1 MMRTIAITCAAV
13 ALAGICAIA
22 QSADYALSLWPCGV
36 IVWPEA
42 VPDYAEHFVQRL
54 TDAAATAF
62 GFWGYDMP
70 VIVETSYNEAKTLR
84 ISDPATDDVR
94 VIPPLQWTLW
104 EIPPVVVFAFPGEG
118 DMRLAMGNTNLYG
131 AFWRQWPMNQ
141 AAFPHADSWIW
152 TVGSGYRNMV
162 CASSAEDSILIHEF
176 AHWFTYEWC
185 SQRGIAVSSLPNYI
199 IEGIAEATCAAE
211 EDANDAVY
219 TRLQAVSWAQNKC
232 LAGSIQGVMQ
242 YPVGQSLVSHLV
254 ETLGPGG
261 FLGTLRDWSMCTTA
275 MIDMYEGGWRES
287 LGLPAR
293 CPE

>member
-1 MMRTIAITCAAV
+1 MIRTIAMIYAAV
-13 ALAGICAIA
+13 ALVGICAIA
-22 QSADYALSLWPCGV
+22 QSPDYALSLWPCGV
-36 IVWPEA
+36 IIWPEA

-54 TDAAATAF
+54 TDAAETAF

-70 VIVETSYNEAKTLR
+70 VIAETSHNEANALR
-84 ISDPATDDVR
+84 ISNPATGDVL
-94 VIPPLQWTLW
+94 VIPPLQWCLW
-104 EIPPVVVFAFPGEG
+104 EIPPVVVFAFPGED

-131 AFWRQWPMNQ
+131 AFWSQWPMSQ

-152 TVGSGYRNMV
+152 TVGSSYRNMV

-185 SQRGIAVSSLPNYI
+185 SRREIAVSLLPNYI

-211 EDANDAVY
+211 EDANEVVY

-232 LAGSIQGVMQ
+232 LDGSIQGIMH
-242 YPVGQSLVSHLV
+242 YPVGQSLVSYLV

-261 FLGTLRDWSMCTTA
+261 FLGTLSDWSLRA
-275 MIDMYEGGWRES
+275 GIMIDMYEGGWRES
-287 LGLPAR
+287 LGLPAS
-293 CPE
+293 CPK